1 MKIQTFYKLFYRHR
15 VIKAT
20 TILKIYLFLILPFRY
35 LLNLVFVKKKI
46 NLDDYAKKN
55 ESLFD
60 ENLNNF
66 FEYFNSDKGNKFY
79 DQYVQPLKRR
89 EDIKIPGH
97 AYASFYEKYFLEIKK
112 RELNI
117 LELGTFYG
125 NACAA
130 LYFYFKNS
138 KIYSGDIFPDLFR
151 YKSKRVHNFYI
162 DSSSEQSIEKNLIS
176 YENLYDII
184 IEDAS
189 HMYKDQIISLFMLFP
204 ILKSHGIFIVEEL
217 DFPDTRKDMNIN
229 NDKPTLREI
238 LNNILIKKDFKNQ
251 LISEK
256 QKKYFIDNYKS
267 IEILKGTENEIAIIR
282 KK

>member
-1 MKIQTFYKLFYRHR
+1 MR
-15 VIKAT
+15 V
-20 TILKIYLFLILPFRY
+20 
-35 LLNLVFVKKKI
+35 LLDV
-46 NLDDYAKKN
+46 
-55 ESLFD
+55 E
-60 ENLNNF
+60 
-66 FEYFNSDKGNKFY
+66 
-79 DQYVQPLKRR
+79 QY
-89 EDIKIPGH
+89 
-97 AYASFYEKYFLEIKK
+97 
-112 RELNI
+112 
-117 LELGTFYG
+117 
-125 NACAA
+125 
-130 LYFYFKNS
+130 
-138 KIYSGDIFPDLFR
+138 
-151 YKSKRVHNFYI
+151 
-162 DSSSEQSIEKNLIS
+162 EKNLIS

-267 IEILKGTENEIAIIR
+267 IEILKGTENEIAMYDHVMDQGNPLAAYFAVQALAYR
-282 KK
+282 YNDARGVDGELLTGKAAKSEGSQFRSQAEVVRAMSDPKYDSDPAYRQDVYEKLERSTNLQF